1 MKSQAIIYVNI
12 MYYIILEFLGRGI
25 FNKKFL
31 NLNTYN
37 KIIRESMIITTFV
50 FILFMNQTL
59 KMSDFKLSGGTLLL
73 MLIFGIFILYVI
85 FLRQNNLLL
94 IYFKPIFFAP
104 IIEEIIC
111 RKLILD
117 NINNMLLA
125 ISVSTL
131 VFTLLHFPTRFI
143 QWIYFFII
151 GILFSLIQIKTNNLF
166 NVILLHSIINLSILI
181 SRKHNE
187 HVSKLDSYKW
197 TI

>member
-1 MKSQAIIYVNI
+1 MKSQAIIYINI
-12 MYYIILEFLGRGI
+12 MYYILLEFLGRGI
-25 FNKKFL
+25 FNKKFF
-31 NLNTYN
+31 NLNAYN

-59 KMSDFKLSGGTLLL
+59 KTSDFKLSSSTLLL
-73 MLIFGIFILYVI
+73 ILIFSLFILYAI

-117 NINNMLLA
+117 NINNMFLA
-125 ISVSTL
+125 IIASTL

-166 NVILLHSIINLSILI
+166 NVILLHSIINLSIL
-181 SRKHNE
+181 
-187 HVSKLDSYKW
+187 
-197 TI
+197 